1 MRCIAS
7 RERQQEELNMKK
19 ETIGKSD
26 LRKLILLALFAAII
40 VVMANIPFLGYIPL
54 GFMNATTVHIP
65 VIIGACILGPKYG
78 AILGGVF
85 GLTSLIN
92 NTLKPLITSFVF
104 TPFYSLDP
112 RFSGGLKSLFICFV
126 PRILI
131 GVFAGLIFML
141 LKNRIKLLTACAI
154 SGFIGSMTNTLFVM
168 GSIYLLYGESYAAAK
183 SIGFDALF
191 YVIAGVV
198 GINGIPEAIVASVL
212 TAIICPVLL
221 KVFPKHSD

>member
-1 MRCIAS
+1 M
-7 RERQQEELNMKK
+7 NK
-19 ETIGKSD
+19 ETTGKSD

-131 GVFAGLIFML
+131 GVFAGLIFNA
-141 LKNRIKLLTACAI
+141 LKERANGSVCCAI
-154 SGFIGSMTNTLFVM
+154 AGFIGSMTNTIFVM
-168 GSIYLLYGESYAAAK
+168 GSIYLLYGQNYAEAK
-183 SIGFDALF
+183 NLGMEALF
-191 YVIAGVV
+191 GVIMGVV
-198 GINGIPEAIVASVL
+198 GMNGIPEAITAAVL
-212 TAIICPVLL
+212 TAVICPVLY
-221 KVFPKHSD
+221 KVLNGKAIGKK